1 MMFSDLAA
9 NCIVLLFP
17 LNITMPVSAGVD
29 VRVGD
34 SVPNMVPCGHVTFE
48 VVDDEVAKCLL
59 VVHTSW
65 KHHIVTN
72 LWQCIT

>member
-9 NCIVLLFP
+9 NCIVLCCP
-17 LNITMPVSAGVD
+17 ASVTMPVLAEVD
-29 VRVGD
+29 VRVVGD

-48 VVDDEVAKCLL
+48 VVDDEVAKCLV

-72 LWQCIT
+72 LWQ